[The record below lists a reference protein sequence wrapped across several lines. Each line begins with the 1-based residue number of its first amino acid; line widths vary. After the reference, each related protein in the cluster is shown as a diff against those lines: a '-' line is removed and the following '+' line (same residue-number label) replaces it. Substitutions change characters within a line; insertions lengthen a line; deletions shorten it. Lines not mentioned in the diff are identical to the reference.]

1 MAEIFTWFIRFLH
14 IFSAVMWVGGIFLWG
29 MLVAPGLT
37 KRLPLQPGG
46 LAFGD
51 LYPRYVRY
59 SVLAGVLTVVT
70 GLWTMG
76 LIVGWSNYFAA
87 FQGSTYGIAL
97 GVSLVLALAML
108 ALGFG
113 VLVPAV
119 EKLRNAVGTTGPET
133 AELRRKVMM
142 AGMTNMLLGTLA
154 LAAMA
159 MAANW
164 GP

>member
-1 MAEIFTWFIRFLH
+1 MADVFTWFIRFAH

-29 MLVAPGLT
+29 MLVSPGLT
-37 KRLPLQPGG
+37 KRLPMQPGG
-46 LAFGD
+46 QAYGD
-51 LYPRYVRY
+51 LFPRFVRY
-59 SVLAGVLTVVT
+59 SVIAGVLTLVT

-76 LIVGWSNYFAA
+76 LIVGWRNFFSA

-97 GVSLVLALAML
+97 GASLVLALAML
-108 ALGFG
+108 AVGFA

-119 EKLRNAVGTTGPET
+119 EKLGTPVGATGPET
-133 AELRRKVMM
+133 AELRRKVLM

-154 LAAMA
+154 LATMA